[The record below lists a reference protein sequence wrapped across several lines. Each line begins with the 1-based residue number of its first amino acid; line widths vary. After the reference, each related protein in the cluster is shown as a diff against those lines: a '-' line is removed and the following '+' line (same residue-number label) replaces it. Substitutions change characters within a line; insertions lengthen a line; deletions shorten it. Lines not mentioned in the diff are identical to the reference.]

1 MSSAEGSSI
10 APVYTSKWR
19 DTVKD
24 LVAGAV
30 GGVAQV
36 VIGKLYTHDCYI
48 REPRVYLQGYRTAIW

>member
-1 MSSAEGSSI
+1 MSSAEESDI

-24 LVAGAV
+24 LVAGAA

-36 VIGKLYTHDCYI
+36 VIGKFSTRD
-48 REPRVYLQGYRTAIW
+48 